1 MIKRF
6 ENDLQN
12 FHSGMKLV
20 NIRFTQA
27 LNDNTNIAIEVQHY
41 NDFEARNSQKQ
52 LLDITEINKYP
63 MDR

>member
-1 MIKRF
+1 MIYEIF
-6 ENDLQN
+6 
-12 FHSGMKLV
+12 MKLL
-20 NIRFTQA
+20 NIRFTLQVSSG
-27 LNDNTNIAIEVQHY
+27 NTNIAIEVQRY

>member
-1 MIKRF
+1 MICKI
-6 ENDLQN
+6 LYI
-12 FHSGMKLV
+12 KLL
-20 NIRFTQA
+20 NIRFPQVS
-27 LNDNTNIAIEVQHY
+27 NGNTNIAIEVQHY

>member
-1 MIKRF
+1 
-6 ENDLQN
+6 
-12 FHSGMKLV
+12 MKLL
-20 NIRFTQA
+20 NIRFTLQVS
-27 LNDNTNIAIEVQHY
+27 NGDTNIAIEVQRY